1 MATTPTTLD
10 QVLQAQRAADE
21 AEAKLAESVKH
32 AAGYA
37 RQVEKR
43 TPLAA
48 AARQLANQLKA
59 AFEAQAGKKTA

>member
-1 MATTPTTLD
+1 MDTVTLD
-10 QVLQAQRAADE
+10 QVLAAQAAAAD
-21 AEAKLAESVKH
+21 AEQKLAESVKH

-48 AARQLANQLKA
+48 AARANANALKA
-59 AFEAQAGKKTA
+59 AFERQGAKKAG

>member
-1 MATTPTTLD
+1 MEQVTLD
-10 QVLQAQRAADE
+10 AVLAAQAAAAE
-21 AEAKLAESVKH
+21 AEQKLAESVKH

-48 AARQLANQLKA
+48 AARSHANALKA
-59 AFEAQAGKKTA
+59 QFERQQPAKKTA